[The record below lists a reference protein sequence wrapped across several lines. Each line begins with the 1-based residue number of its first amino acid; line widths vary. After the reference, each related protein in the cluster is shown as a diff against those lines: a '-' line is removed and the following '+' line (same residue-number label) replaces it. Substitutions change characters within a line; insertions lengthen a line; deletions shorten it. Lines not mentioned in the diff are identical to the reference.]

1 MIKKILNDIGL
12 PDNSSR
18 IYMRLLETG
27 HSSARQLAEN
37 LNIPRPT
44 VYDNLK
50 LLIKNSLVVEKE
62 EENKKIFGI
71 DDVKNLQ
78 NLITLKIDSLKS
90 DQQKIIDVLPDLKL
104 GFKSLE
110 PKIKFYSGT
119 EGIKQVLKDLLWYE
133 NIESLTMWPINEM
146 VKILGAEYLENLN
159 IRRIR
164 QKISIR
170 GIWPQNKSVN
180 FKDYPFLGIGKEH
193 LRQLRFAPKS
203 MSWNMSYWLYA
214 DKVAFI
220 SSEQEYFGFI
230 VHSRDFAELLK
241 SQFEVIWKLSK
252 PIKPQP
258 QYTDKFLEKVKKSK

>member
-146 VKILGAEYLENLN
+146 VKILGTEYLENLN

-164 QKISIR
+164 QKFQS
-170 GIWPQNKSVN
+170 GN
-180 FKDYPFLGIGKEH
+180 L
-193 LRQLRFAPKS
+193 A
-203 MSWNMSYWLYA
+203 
-214 DKVAFI
+214 
-220 SSEQEYFGFI
+220 
-230 VHSRDFAELLK
+230 
-241 SQFEVIWKLSK
+241 SK
-252 PIKPQP
+252 
-258 QYTDKFLEKVKKSK
+258 

>member
-12 PDNSSR
+12 PDNASR
-18 IYMRLLETG
+18 IYMRLLEIG

-37 LNIPRPT
+37 LNLPRPT
-44 VYDNLK
+44 VYDTLK

-71 DDVKNLQ
+71 DDIKNLQ
-78 NLITLKIDSLKS
+78 NLITSKIDLLKS
-90 DQQKIIDVLPDLKL
+90 NQQKIIETLPELKL

-133 NIESLTMWPINEM
+133 NIESLTMWPISEM

-180 FKDYPFLGIGKEH
+180 FKDYPFLGAGKGH
-193 LRQLRFAPKS
+193 LRELRLAPKG
-203 MSWNMSYWLYA
+203 MNWNMSYWLYA

-220 SSEQEYFGFI
+220 SSEQEYFGFV
-230 VHSRDFAELLK
+230 VHSRDFAELMK
-241 SQFEVIWKLSK
+241 SQFEIIWKLSK

-258 QYTDKFLEKVKKSK
+258 QYTDVFLEKVIKN

>member
-12 PDNSSR
+12 SNNASR
-18 IYMRLLETG
+18 IYMRLIETG

-37 LNIPRPT
+37 LNLPRPT

-50 LLIKNSLVVEKE
+50 LLIKNSLVIEKE

-71 DDVKNLQ
+71 DDIKNLQ
-78 NLITLKIDSLKS
+78 NLISSKIELLKI
-90 DQQKIIDVLPDLKL
+90 DQQKIIDILPDLKL

-133 NIESLTMWPINEM
+133 NIESLTMWPISEM

-159 IRRIR
+159 IRRIK

-170 GIWPQNKSVN
+170 GIWPESKAVN
-180 FKDYPFLGIGKEH
+180 FKDYPFLGVGKEH
-193 LRQLRFAPKS
+193 LRELRFAPKG

-220 SSEQEYFGFI
+220 SSEQEYFGFV
-230 VHSRDFAELLK
+230 VHSRDFTELMK

-258 QYTDKFLEKVKKSK
+258 QYTDKFLEKI

>member
-1 MIKKILNDIGL
+1 
-12 PDNSSR
+12 
-18 IYMRLLETG
+18 MRLLETG

-146 VKILGAEYLENLN
+146 VKILGTEYLENLN

-164 QKISIR
+164 QKFQS
-170 GIWPQNKSVN
+170 GN
-180 FKDYPFLGIGKEH
+180 L
-193 LRQLRFAPKS
+193 A
-203 MSWNMSYWLYA
+203 
-214 DKVAFI
+214 
-220 SSEQEYFGFI
+220 
-230 VHSRDFAELLK
+230 
-241 SQFEVIWKLSK
+241 SK
-252 PIKPQP
+252 
-258 QYTDKFLEKVKKSK
+258 

>member
-1 MIKKILNDIGL
+1 MIKKILDDIGL
-12 PDNSSR
+12 PDNASR
-18 IYMRLLETG
+18 IYMRLVETG
-27 HSSARQLAEN
+27 YSSARQLAEN
-37 LNIPRPT
+37 LNLPRPT

-50 LLIKNSLVVEKE
+50 LLIKNGLVIEKE

-71 DDVKNLQ
+71 DDIKNLQ
-78 NLITLKIDSLKS
+78 NLLTSKIDLLKS
-90 DQQKIIDVLPDLKL
+90 DQKKIVDIIPDLKF

-133 NIESLTMWPINEM
+133 NIETLTMWPISEM

-159 IRRIR
+159 IKRIR

-170 GIWPQNKSVN
+170 GIWPQNKAVN
-180 FKDYPFLGIGKEH
+180 FKDYPFLGVGKSH
-193 LRQLRFAPKS
+193 LRELRFAPKG

-220 SSEQEYFGFI
+220 SSEREYFGFI
-230 VHSRDFAELLK
+230 IHSRDFAELMK
-241 SQFEVIWKLSK
+241 SQFEIIWKLSK
-252 PIKPQP
+252 IIKPQP
-258 QYTDKFLEKVKKSK
+258 QYTNKFLEGV